1 MNPVCYV
8 YHDFY
13 RAEDWVSGCKD
24 QCLRSCSPRG
34 VALLYIGSQWGEKGS
49 EVAFQFQKK
58 NKTHKCFLNM
68 NMYSFNIV
76 LNVFYDTAIIK

>member
-49 EVAFQFQKK
+49 EVAFQFQKINTGVPRFVLLIWGHK
-58 NKTHKCFLNM
+58 KETKEAKT
-68 NMYSFNIV
+68 V
-76 LNVFYDTAIIK
+76 